1 MVIIPGATQS
11 ALAAA
16 APRRRV
22 RQGDSGFEVPE
33 GDDVAAP
40 AAAAP
45 AAGLSGLLAMQEAVA
60 VETGDRAAQ
69 NHAETVMQ
77 ELGSLQLELLRGQAA
92 GAASRLAG
100 LARATPHA
108 FDPGLAG
115 VLRAV
120 RLRAEVEA
128 ARNALA
134 RQPAARQPI
143 LRREGDT

>member
-1 MVIIPGATQS
+1 MVIIPGATPS
-11 ALAAA
+11 APAAA

-22 RQGDSGFEVPE
+22 RLGGGFDVPE
-33 GDDVAAP
+33 GDDVPAP

-45 AAGLSGLLAMQEAVA
+45 AHALSGLLAMQEAA
-60 VETGDRAAQ
+60 ATRTGDRAAQ

-77 ELGSLQLELLRGQAA
+77 ELGSLQLEMLRGQAA

-108 FDPGLAG
+108 FDPGLAA

-134 RQPAARQPI
+134 CQPAVRPPI